1 MKVAQNVGSARSS
14 NFIANPQFWPRQG
27 MIPKFARGLEA
38 MLNLLLRLGRDEEA
52 VSAVEYAVLLA
63 LILVAI
69 ITAID
74 AVGSTSSGIWASDST
89 KIETAIGAS

>member
-1 MKVAQNVGSARSS
+1 
-14 NFIANPQFWPRQG
+14 
-27 MIPKFARGLEA
+27 
-38 MLNLLLRLGRDEEA
+38 MLSKLTRFFRDEAA
-52 VSAVEYAVLLA
+52 VSAVEYAILLA

-74 AVGSTSSGIWASDST
+74 AVGNTSSGMWASDSS

>member
-1 MKVAQNVGSARSS
+1 
-14 NFIANPQFWPRQG
+14 
-27 MIPKFARGLEA
+27 
-38 MLNLLLRLGRDEEA
+38 MLKTLLRFGRDEEA

-74 AVGSTSSGIWASDST
+74 AVGNTSSGIWASDT
-89 KIETAIGAS
+89 NKIETAIGAS

>member
-1 MKVAQNVGSARSS
+1 
-14 NFIANPQFWPRQG
+14 
-27 MIPKFARGLEA
+27 
-38 MLNLLLRLGRDEEA
+38 MLKRLTRFFRDEAA
-52 VSAVEYAVLLA
+52 VSAVEYAILLA

-74 AVGSTSSGIWASDST
+74 AVGNTSSGIWASDSG

>member
-1 MKVAQNVGSARSS
+1 MLKPLLR
-14 NFIANPQFWPRQG
+14 
-27 MIPKFARGLEA
+27 FAR
-38 MLNLLLRLGRDEEA
+38 DEDA
-52 VSAVEYAVLLA
+52 ATAVEYAVLLA

-74 AVGSTSSGIWASDST
+74 AVGSTSSGIWASDAG

>member
-1 MKVAQNVGSARSS
+1 ML
-14 NFIANPQFWPRQG
+14 RQ
-27 MIPKFARGLEA
+27 
-38 MLNLLLRLGRDEEA
+38 LLRFSRDEEA

-74 AVGSTSSGIWASDST
+74 AVGNTSSGIWANDT
-89 KIETAIGAS
+89 DKINSAMGGS